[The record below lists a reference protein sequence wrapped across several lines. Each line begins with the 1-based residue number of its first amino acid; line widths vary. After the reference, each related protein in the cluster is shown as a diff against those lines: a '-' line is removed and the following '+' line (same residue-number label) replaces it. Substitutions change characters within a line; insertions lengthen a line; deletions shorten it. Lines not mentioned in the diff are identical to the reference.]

1 HARETSGRPSEQT
14 WLLFDAGR
22 RKPGISGIV
31 GPAHSLAYEASDMAE
46 KFQRVT
52 RGMDQTSG
60 GGFRSTGDHRPS
72 RRELEVVRLVDDGNS
87 NKQIAA
93 TLNLSTRTVE
103 TYRARIMLKL
113 NVRSVA
119 EVVRYA
125 VRTGIVQP

>member
-1 HARETSGRPSEQT
+1 
-14 WLLFDAGR
+14 
-22 RKPGISGIV
+22 
-31 GPAHSLAYEASDMAE
+31 M
-46 KFQRVT
+46 
-52 RGMDQTSG
+52 
-60 GGFRSTGDHRPS
+60 GDRPS
-72 RRELEVVRLVDDGNS
+72 RRELEVVRLLADGKS
-87 NKQIAA
+87 SKQIAA